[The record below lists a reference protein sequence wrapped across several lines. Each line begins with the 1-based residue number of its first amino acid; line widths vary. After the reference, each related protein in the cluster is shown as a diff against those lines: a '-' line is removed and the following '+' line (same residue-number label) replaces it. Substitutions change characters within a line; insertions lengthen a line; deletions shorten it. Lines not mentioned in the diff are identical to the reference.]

1 MAVHRQLVGFRIGK
15 EYFGVD
21 IAQVQEI
28 VRVQEVTPV
37 PEAPWFVEGVINLRG
52 RIVPV
57 IDFRKWL
64 KLEVAERTRL
74 SRILIVELDRRPVGL
89 LVDAV
94 SEILKLPQEA
104 VEPPPELI
112 SGIGSEYITGVG
124 KWGDRLI
131 ILLDLGRIFSPE
143 EAKRLE
149 AGEGV
154 Q

>member
-28 VRVQEVTPV
+28 IRVQEVTPV

-64 KLEVAERTRL
+64 KLGVVERTRL

-89 LVDAV
+89 LVDAA

-112 SGIGSEYITGVG
+112 SGIGTAYITGVG

-131 ILLDLGRIFSPE
+131 ILLDLGKIFNPE
-143 EAKRLE
+143 EAKKLE
-149 AGEGV
+149 AGEGIR
-154 Q
+154 